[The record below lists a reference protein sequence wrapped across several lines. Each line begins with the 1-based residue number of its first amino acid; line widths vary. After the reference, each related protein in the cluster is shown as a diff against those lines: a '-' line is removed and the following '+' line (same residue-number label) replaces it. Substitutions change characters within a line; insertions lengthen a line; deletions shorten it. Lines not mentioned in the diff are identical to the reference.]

1 MAKEYEMKSNC
12 PKVLMLRSVEV
23 AVDEEGW
30 IYELERERHGNGYRA
45 LLHHEPM
52 HNITDIVVEWYD
64 ALDNYDLLKLTMWCI
79 ENKIS
84 TPYNFR

>member
-1 MAKEYEMKSNC
+1 MAKEYVMKSNC

-30 IYELERERHGNGYRA
+30 IYELERERYGNGYRA
-45 LLHHEPM
+45 LVHHEPM
-52 HNITDIVVEWYD
+52 HNITDTVVEWYD
-64 ALDNYDLLKLTMWCI
+64 ELDNYDLMKLTMWCI